1 MNIVKFIIVK
11 KNEKNESVSNQ
22 LLNPLQI
29 WFYCKNSYSPPQ
41 KKNIQ
46 ILDFL
51 KLFVLQYD
59 FFSKIYLAKALINN
73 IKNFLFIYF
82 AFFLDLLRP
91 KESKKIELKKQLMLK
106 L

>member
-29 WFYCKNSYSPPQ
+29 WFYCKNSYSQ
-41 KKNIQ
+41 KKKIQ

-51 KLFVLQYD
+51 KLFVLQC
-59 FFSKIYLAKALINN
+59 I
-73 IKNFLFIYF
+73 
-82 AFFLDLLRP
+82 
-91 KESKKIELKKQLMLK
+91 
-106 L
+106 